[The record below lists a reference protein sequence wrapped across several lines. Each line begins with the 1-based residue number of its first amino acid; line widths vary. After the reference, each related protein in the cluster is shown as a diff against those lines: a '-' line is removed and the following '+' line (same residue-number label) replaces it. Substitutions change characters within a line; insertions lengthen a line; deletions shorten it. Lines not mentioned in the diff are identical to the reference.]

1 MEYNLFKMMFSAQ
14 SEIKY
19 LETKELLSLVTTK
32 HGDGIALREE
42 LKHAKNCEKF
52 SVISYR
58 FTKLK

>member
-1 MEYNLFKMMFSAQ
+1 MFSAQ